1 MAAHK
6 IFGPSTSVFA
16 SDFIISRASRMLTY
30 NFDNPYICQLF
41 STAIYNLVYGELLQA
56 DKEIKSESNE
66 NFNFIDTN
74 FKKDR
79 I

>member
-1 MAAHK
+1 
-6 IFGPSTSVFA
+6 
-16 SDFIISRASRMLTY
+16 MLTY

-74 FKKDR
+74 FNKDR